1 MELAEFQEDA
11 VKKARKILAR
21 YDGVMVADSVGL
33 GKTWIGKK
41 LLEDFAYH
49 LRQKALVVCSA
60 SLRNMWEREL
70 KNATISATVLSQE
83 ELGREDLSLAWG
95 DEDVLLIDESHNFRN
110 RRPALWKPGRGLGG
124 PTVDGAEM
132 GCGRRLFS

>member
-1 MELAEFQEDA
+1 MKAILEYFRDDLDSEDGRAGTRSVVELSEFQEDA

-49 LRQKALVVCSA
+49 QRQQALVVCPA
-60 SLRNMWEREL
+60 SLEKMWMDEL
-70 KNATISATVLSQE
+70 ATASIAARVISQE
-83 ELGREDLSLAWG
+83 RVGQIDFTAEEYG
-95 DEDVLLIDESHNFRN
+95 DADVI
-110 RRPALWKPGRGLGG
+110 
-124 PTVDGAEM
+124 VI
-132 GCGRRLFS
+132 